1 MDEEFRKFESDKRL
15 SNTSTRVSVFSAF
28 SKNMDDFGDTLA
40 DFSVADQPKLYMRKY
55 LSLGLAM

>member
-1 MDEEFRKFESDKRL
+1 M
-15 SNTSTRVSVFSAF
+15 FSAF

-55 LSLGLAM
+55 LSLGLASEEKICQKNP